1 LTKPNR
7 LIHETSPYLLQ
18 HAHNPVDW
26 YPWGDMAFAKARADD
41 KPILLSIGY
50 SSCHWCHVMAH
61 ESFEDESTAQLMNE
75 NFINIKVDREERPD
89 IDTIYMRAVVS
100 MIGRGGWPLTAFL
113 TAEGE
118 PFFGGTYFP
127 SEDRHGL
134 PSFRKVLRS
143 VSKTYRDRRDEIQ
156 QSAES
161 VVAHIAQQ
169 DLPPAVTHTQLSL
182 STLDQAVRTLSQ
194 QYDPTHGG
202 FGSAPKFPQAMT
214 LDFLLREYHRSGNS
228 HALRMVERSLQKM
241 ARGGI
246 YDQLGGGFHRYSVD
260 ERWLVPHFEK
270 MLYDNAL
277 LSRVYLWAYQVTG
290 NSLYLRIAEETL
302 DYVQR
307 EMTSPEGGF
316 YSAQD
321 ADSEGEEGKFFL
333 WTPEQVIGV
342 LGKEQGGLFN
352 EYFAVTEQGN
362 FEGKNV
368 LSVPRDLDVVAHLAG
383 VPVDRL
389 EDIIVR
395 GRRDLFVAR
404 ERRLRPGRDEKVITS
419 WNGLMLASFADAARI
434 LDRDEYRLT
443 AERNAGFILRELRH
457 DGQLLHLHKDSK
469 SKQRGYL
476 EDYAAFSDA
485 LLALY
490 EATFD
495 DTWFREAKGMADEM
509 VSRFKDP
516 SGAGFYDTDG
526 HESLITRPRTWED
539 GATPSGN
546 SLAARVLL
554 RLAALTGDT
563 AYEDMGE
570 EILRAIAGPAA
581 RHPSSFGHLLS
592 VLNFALSP
600 PEEIAIIG
608 DPTGQDTIELLGVVH
623 GHYRPSKV
631 VALGVPTD
639 DSRAVIPLLAGKSQ
653 LDGKATAYVCR
664 RFACERPVTTPTE
677 LAMQLRSGAHE
688 RSPI

>member
-1 LTKPNR
+1 MTKPNR

-26 YPWGDMAFAKARADD
+26 YPWGDEAFAKARAED

-89 IDTIYMRAVVS
+89 VDTIYMRAVVS
-100 MIGRGGWPLTAFL
+100 MTGRGGWPLTAFL
-113 TAEGE
+113 TAEGK

-134 PSFRKVLRS
+134 PSFRKVLES
-143 VSKTYRDRRDEIQ
+143 VSKTYRDRRDQIQ

-161 VVAHIAQQ
+161 IATHVVQQ
-169 DLPPAVTHTQLSL
+169 DLPPAAPDTQLSL

-194 QYDPTHGG
+194 QYDSTHGG
-202 FGSAPKFPQAMT
+202 FGRAPKFPQAMT

-246 YDQLGGGFHRYSVD
+246 YDHLGGGFHRYSVD
-260 ERWLVPHFEK
+260 ETWLVPHFEK

-277 LSRVYLWAYQVTG
+277 LSRLCLWVYQATG
-290 NSLYLRIAEETL
+290 NVLYQRIAEETL
-302 DYVQR
+302 EYVRR

-321 ADSEGEEGKFFL
+321 ADSEGKEGKFFV
-333 WTPEQVIGV
+333 WTPEEVIGV
-342 LGKEQGGLFN
+342 LGEEEGVLFN
-352 EYFAVTEQGN
+352 QYFAVTDQGN

-368 LSVPRDLDVVAHLAG
+368 LSIPRDLDVVAHLAG
-383 VPVDRL
+383 VPMERL
-389 EDIIVR
+389 EDIIAR
-395 GRRDLFVAR
+395 GRRELFAAR
-404 ERRLRPGRDEKVITS
+404 ERRTRPGRDEKVITS
-419 WNGLMLASFADAARI
+419 WNGLMLASFAEAASI
-434 LDRDEYRLT
+434 LDRDEYRLM
-443 AERNAGFILRELRH
+443 AERNAGFILRELRR
-457 DGQLLHLHKDSK
+457 DGQLLRIHMDGK

-476 EDYAAFSDA
+476 EDYASFSYG

-495 DTWFREAKGMADEM
+495 ETWFREAKGMAETM

-516 SGAGFYDTDG
+516 LGAGFYDTDG
-526 HESLITRPRTWED
+526 EGSLITRPRSWED

-546 SLAARVLL
+546 SLAAGVLL

-563 AYEDMGE
+563 AYEDMAE
-570 EILRAIAGPAA
+570 EILRAMAGLAA

-592 VLNFALSP
+592 VLNFHLSL

-608 DPTGQDTIELLGVVH
+608 DQKAADTLELLKVVYS
-623 GHYRPSKV
+623 HYRPSKV
-631 VALGVPTD
+631 VAVGLPTD
-639 DSRAVIPLLAGKSQ
+639 EKRASIPLLAGRSQ
-653 LDGKATAYVCR
+653 LEGRATAYVCR
-664 RFACERPVTTPTE
+664 HFTCQQPVTTPTE
-677 LAMQLRSGAHE
+677 LAMQLRRRADE